1 MKQFKVTCLVE
12 KPGNN
17 SAENYTLF
25 IKANDATEAERSAK
39 HYCINNGWGVAQIKA
54 SEHL

>member
-12 KPGNN
+12 KPGNKGV
-17 SAENYTLF
+17 ENYTLF
-25 IKANDATEAERSAK
+25 IKAADATEAESSAK
-39 HYCINNGWGVAQIKA
+39 YYCINNGWGVSQIKA